1 MDLKPDKKIVSEMF
15 PIEIEVNY
23 NVPIYQ
29 RNYSWKDENIEA
41 LVKDIITED
50 SGYYLGNI
58 IVTEKKDKQ
67 HFYDIIDGQQ
77 RITTI
82 LLILLAIH
90 DNLNISLD
98 KLKDRN
104 DTQLYREAVS
114 NQDRIKDKI
123 LNADGSSP
131 LILLSPDKEIS
142 IDLLKRVIKSDENA
156 KPHKNKVLGKR
167 YEFTKNLLRNE
178 FFGEKEILD
187 ANNIKN
193 GTKKLI
199 DFYNKLNNAEILR
212 ITVPNLNDG
221 FTVFTSFNAKG
232 VPLTLIDLFKSFYLK
247 ETDGNISQEQAA
259 LKWEEL
265 ISIFHN
271 ENEEPISSVVTQFL
285 LNNYDAFESKK
296 QSSITQNSALK
307 LYEQVFKEKGYK
319 YIDELI
325 LKAKIFSNISQKID
339 TQNLL
344 NLDQDMQKKLFDL
357 EKLESTQ
364 TYPITFFLLNKY
376 FEDKVTKD
384 LISDFLDFLI
394 TYYVRRNIILK
405 PKASNIRARAIQSV
419 KQLSNVDIIEISNI
433 EEIKNIFKTI
443 AASDEDFKNA
453 LNGPVYTTSKNTTRI
468 ILVNLEKKH
477 GSFFSKQTPENLDS
491 ITDKG
496 NYIWT
501 LEHIMPQSSYKNEYW
516 KEVLSENVENEEE
529 LRVLLEKYIH
539 KIGNL
544 TLTGYNSE
552 MSAKSFVEKR
562 DYRDSRTNKEIG
574 LKTKLF
580 LNESIFAENENQD
593 EKEIWDLK
601 DINRRSKELIDNILP
616 MYNLEL

>member
-15 PIEIEVNY
+15 PIEINVTY

-29 RNYSWKDENIEA
+29 RNYSWRDDNIEA
-41 LVKDIITED
+41 LIEDIITED

-58 IVTEKKDKQ
+58 IVTERNDNQ
-67 HFYDIIDGQQ
+67 NSYDIIDGQQ
-77 RITTI
+77 RITTL
-82 LLILLAIH
+82 LLILLAIY
-90 DNLNISLD
+90 DNLNISID
-98 KLKDRN
+98 NLKQESEK
-104 DTQLYREAVS
+104 QLFHDVAG
-114 NQDRIKDKI
+114 NQTRIRDKI
-123 LNADGSSP
+123 LKPDGTSP
-131 LILLSPDKEIS
+131 LLLLSPDKDIYN
-142 IDLLKRVIKSDENA
+142 DLLKLVINNDENA

-167 YEFTKNLLRNE
+167 YEFAKNLLKSN
-178 FFGEKEILD
+178 FFGENEMLD
-187 ANNIKN
+187 TSSIKD
-193 GTKKLI
+193 GTRKLI

-212 ITVPNLNDG
+212 ITVPKLNDG

-247 ETDGNISQEQAA
+247 ETDGNISQEQATS
-259 LKWEEL
+259 KWEEL
-265 ISIFHN
+265 ISIFYN
-271 ENEEPISSVVTQFL
+271 ENDEPISSVVTQFL

-307 LYEQVFKEKGYK
+307 LYEKIFKDKGYK

-325 LKAKIFSNISQKID
+325 LKAKIFSNISGKIETLD
-339 TQNLL
+339 IL
-344 NLDQDMQKKLFDL
+344 NLDQDIQKKLFDL

-376 FEDKVTKD
+376 YEGKVTKD
-384 LISDFLDFLI
+384 LVSDFLDFLL

-405 PKASNIRARAIQSV
+405 PKSSNIRARAILSV
-419 KQLSNVDIIEISNI
+419 KKIKDVDIIEIGDI
-433 EEIKNIFKTI
+433 ENIKNIFKTI
-443 AASDEDFKNA
+443 AATDEDFTNA
-453 LNGPVYTTSKNTTRI
+453 LNGPIYLTSKNTTRI

-501 LEHIMPQSSYKNEYW
+501 LEHIMPQSAYKNENW
-516 KEVLSENVENEEE
+516 KGILSDKVENEEK
-529 LRVLLEKYIH
+529 LKVLIENNIH
-539 KIGNL
+539 KVGNL

-552 MSAKSFVEKR
+552 MSAKTFVEKR
-562 DYRDSRTNKEIG
+562 DYRDSKTNKETG

-580 LNESIFAENENQD
+580 LNESISGEKEDIN
-593 EKEIWDLK
+593 EKEIWDIN
-601 DINRRSKELIDNILP
+601 DIDRRTKELINYILP
-616 MYNLEL
+616 MYDFE